1 MYQFILTFPAQSI
14 NTVKKYL
21 ISSLC
26 IIAFI
31 VAWYFTRS
39 WKLSLAIIG
48 ILAVYI
54 GFELG
59 SAIPRSKDKR
69 KFESIKKEDN
79 KYTENNPTLK

>member
-1 MYQFILTFPAQSI
+1 
-14 NTVKKYL
+14 VKKYL
-21 ISSLC
+21 VPSLC

-31 VAWYFTRS
+31 VVWYFTRS

-59 SAIPRSKDKR
+59 SAISSSKDKR
-69 KFESIKKEDN
+69 RFESIKKEHTN
-79 KYTENNPTLK
+79 HTENNPTLK

>member
-1 MYQFILTFPAQSI
+1 M
-14 NTVKKYL
+14 KKYL
-21 ISSLC
+21 VPSLC

-48 ILAVYI
+48 ILAVYV

-69 KFESIKKEDN
+69 RFESIKKEHN
-79 KYTENNPTLK
+79 KHAENNPTLK